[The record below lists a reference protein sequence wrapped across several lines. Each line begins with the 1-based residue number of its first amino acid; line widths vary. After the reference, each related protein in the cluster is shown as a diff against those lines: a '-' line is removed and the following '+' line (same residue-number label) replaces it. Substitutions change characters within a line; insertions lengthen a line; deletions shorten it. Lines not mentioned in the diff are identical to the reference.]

1 MAAAMKMHALTSLAT
16 TKTKDTWTHHGQ
28 AAILAVAA
36 VAEREIRSAGP
47 SPALLPAGR
56 FTG

>member
-1 MAAAMKMHALTSLAT
+1 MKMHALTSLAA
-16 TKTKDTWTHHGQ
+16 TKTKDTWTHHGH